1 MQLIHSKENER
12 IKLLKKV
19 YASSAFRKKTNLT
32 ILDGIH
38 LFESYLKTYSEFDAI
53 FCTQNFYEKNILFFK
68 HDWDTKIFIVD
79 HALLRS
85 VSSMNSSSDFMVLIS
100 KPNIPIHISQLNDGM
115 YLYLK
120 DIQDPGN
127 VGSIFRAAQAAGNAA
142 IFLSKN
148 CVDAW
153 SPKTLRGSQGFQ
165 FNIPIV
171 EDFDINSL
179 IASDLKFLIA
189 DMSGQNVFNFD
200 FPRKT
205 LLILGNEGVGVRD
218 DLNIEDSISI
228 SIPMFNNVES
238 LNVALASGL
247 ISYQYYN
254 QFKS

>member
-1 MQLIHSKENER
+1 
-12 IKLLKKV
+12 
-19 YASSAFRKKTNLT
+19 
-32 ILDGIH
+32 
-38 LFESYLKTYSEFDAI
+38 
-53 FCTQNFYEKNILFFK
+53 
-68 HDWDTKIFIVD
+68 
-79 HALLRS
+79 
-85 VSSMNSSSDFMVLIS
+85 MVLIS
-100 KPNIPIHISQLNDGM
+100 KPNIPIDISQLNDGI

-205 LLILGNEGVGVRD
+205 LLILGNEGLGVKD
-218 DLNIEDSISI
+218 DLNIEDAISV